1 MTLLFLLHILY
12 STLIDCLI
20 FNGGGGDLLVCL
32 NFTACADQLLYN
44 LSLIKLCS
52 ACTKQNE
59 TVKATSD
66 TCSFLAK

>member
-1 MTLLFLLHILY
+1 M
-12 STLIDCLI
+12 
-20 FNGGGGDLLVCL
+20 GGGGDLLVCL
-32 NFTACADQLLYN
+32 NFTACAGQLLYN

>member
-20 FNGGGGDLLVCL
+20 FNGGGDLLVCL